1 MKKILEKYNNKLS
14 EFTSVLKAD
23 YSIQIIPEKDV
34 LEDLRR
40 KLEEWGKN
48 NLQSILTDLTN
59 FVEENCKE
67 YITKNKQEWE
77 DVKRRAKIAS
87 EYGLYLAPIDLIS
100 VEKSRVKAAAVG
112 STVILSNIF
121 LSRLIRKKLLDFPS
135 SLILGGVAGFVSY
148 LLFKEKEEA
157 GMGTLIE
164 GYISDSEEWIRTALE
179 NVFSVFEEIREKS
192 ADKA

>member
-14 EFTSVLKAD
+14 EFTSILKTD

-34 LEDLRR
+34 LEDLKK
-40 KLEEWGKN
+40 KLEDWGKS
-48 NLQSILTDLTN
+48 NLQSMLTDLTN
-59 FVEENCKE
+59 FVEKNCKE

-77 DVKRRAKIAS
+77 DIKRRAKIAS
-87 EYGLYLAPIDLIS
+87 EYGLYLAPIDLIN
-100 VEKSRVKAAAVG
+100 VERSGIKATAVG
-112 STVILSNIF
+112 SSVVLSNIF
-121 LSRLIRKKLLDFPS
+121 LSRLIRKKLLGFSS

-148 LLFKEKEEA
+148 LLFKEKEEM

-164 GYISDSEEWIRTALE
+164 GYINDSEEWISTALE

-192 ADKA
+192 TV

>member
-14 EFTSVLKAD
+14 EFTSILKTD

-34 LEDLRR
+34 LEDLKK
-40 KLEEWGKN
+40 KLEDWGKS
-48 NLQSILTDLTN
+48 NLQSMLTDLTN
-59 FVEENCKE
+59 FVEKNCKE

-77 DVKRRAKIAS
+77 DIKRRAKIAS
-87 EYGLYLAPIDLIS
+87 EYGLYLAPIDLIN
-100 VEKSRVKAAAVG
+100 VERSGIKATAVG
-112 STVILSNIF
+112 SSVVLSNIF
-121 LSRLIRKKLLDFPS
+121 LSRLIRKKLLDFSS

-148 LLFKEKEEA
+148 LLFKEKEEM

-164 GYISDSEEWIRTALE
+164 GYINDSEEWISTALE

-192 ADKA
+192 TV

>member
-1 MKKILEKYNNKLS
+1 
-14 EFTSVLKAD
+14 
-23 YSIQIIPEKDV
+23 
-34 LEDLRR
+34 
-40 KLEEWGKN
+40 
-48 NLQSILTDLTN
+48 
-59 FVEENCKE
+59 
-67 YITKNKQEWE
+67 
-77 DVKRRAKIAS
+77 
-87 EYGLYLAPIDLIS
+87 
-100 VEKSRVKAAAVG
+100 
-112 STVILSNIF
+112 LSNIF

>member
-14 EFTSVLKAD
+14 EFTSILKTD

-34 LEDLRR
+34 LEDLKK
-40 KLEEWGKN
+40 KLEDWGKS
-48 NLQSILTDLTN
+48 NLQSMLADLTN
-59 FVEENCKE
+59 FVEKNCKE

-77 DVKRRAKIAS
+77 DIKRRAKIAS
-87 EYGLYLAPIDLIS
+87 EYGLYLAPIDLIN
-100 VEKSRVKAAAVG
+100 VERSGIKATAVG
-112 STVILSNIF
+112 SSVVLSNIF
-121 LSRLIRKKLLDFPS
+121 LSRLIRKKLLDFSS

-148 LLFKEKEEA
+148 LLFKEKEEM

-164 GYISDSEEWIRTALE
+164 GYINDSEEWISTALE

-192 ADKA
+192 TV